1 MWRKRLPVWTLMDGN
16 VLSAVCFPLDPHSY
30 GKQGRQWG
38 CFLRGENWDLSPWRG
53 WFVTDHMTSGQQWGM
68 AWEADA
74 PFSHPKHAS
83 FRRALK
89 KPKSPSLGR
98 FSRLTEIIPLKPTQ
112 VVSAAPPVLAS
123 TAQDDKI
130 CMSMQSQ
137 AYSIFLVSSINF
149 FLLSILRHALRPL
162 SLLGNSVLERV

>member
-53 WFVTDHMTSGQQWGM
+53 WVRHWSHDFRATVKHGP
-68 AWEADA
+68 EADA

-98 FSRLTEIIPLKPTQ
+98 FSRLSEIIPLKPTQ
-112 VVSAAPPVLAS
+112 VISAAPPLLAS
-123 TAQDDKI
+123 TAQDNKI

-137 AYSIFLVSSINF
+137 AYIIFLVSSINF
-149 FLLSILRHALRPL
+149 FFYRY
-162 SLLGNSVLERV
+162 